1 MQKSA
6 AVLCGTDGV
15 LTQRVIVVNVLF
27 FFPLLNHR
35 RGLFL
40 QVNLSRQES

>member
-15 LTQRVIVVNVLF
+15 LTQRVIVVNVF